1 MADDKDV
8 VDDAAAPAAPAEPP
22 GPGLVSM
29 AQAFTGLPMKSLI
42 GGPLQAAANANAQM
56 ALTQLNFMIET
67 CFHKAPIKGVKDEFN
82 YTPVMVQLVVTR
94 PIIEEGAKPAGT
106 IQTKTAKSTIDIPFL
121 TLIPL
126 NSLAVDN
133 VTVDFTM
140 EVQSSY
146 SKDTSKKTQAKTAE
160 SGSFSAKIDY
170 LFVEAEIKGSVSHS
184 TSTTTS
190 NDSHYKKSNSATYN
204 VSVHAGQLPLPPGVP
219 VIIQALTSNITPIMV
234 EPGK

>member
-1 MADDKDV
+1 MADDKV
-8 VDDAAAPAAPAEPP
+8 VAEGSGAPAASPD
-22 GPGLVSM
+22 PGLVSM
-29 AQAFTGLPMKSLI
+29 AQAFSGLPMKSLI

-67 CFHKAPIKGVKDEFN
+67 CFNKTAITGETDEFN

-94 PIIEEGAKPAGT
+94 PIIDESTPSTSIK
-106 IQTKTAKSTIDIPFL
+106 TKVATSTINIPFL
-121 TLIPL
+121 TLVPL

-146 SKDTSKKTQAKTAE
+146 SKDTSKAKKESTAAK
-160 SGSFSAKIDY
+160 GSFSTKIDY
-170 LFVEAEIKGSVSHS
+170 LFVEADIKGSVSHS
-184 TSTTTS
+184 STTTTS
-190 NDSHYKKSNSATYN
+190 DDSHYKKSNSATYN

-219 VIIQALTSNITPIMV
+219 VIIQALTSNIAPIIV
-234 EPGK
+234 KPGA